1 MQQFFV
7 GDIFLG
13 HYPTHPR
20 TKELEKTSGRV
31 RSYFQFNGSTP
42 LEKDSWRLNL
52 CQLDRCGDY
61 SDATLFNIVV
71 NKNESI
77 RFSDGSNASFHKH
90 GWLGFDPVAEK
101 DIESVKFVDIGKDY
115 ISVEYK
121 FR

>member
-1 MQQFFV
+1 VRQFFV

-13 HYPTHPR
+13 HYPAHLGI
-20 TKELEKTSGRV
+20 KEVEKPGTQA

-42 LEKDSWRLNL
+42 LEKDSWRLSL

-77 RFSDGSNASFHKH
+77 RFSGGSSASFHKH

-115 ISVEYK
+115 ISVEYQ